1 MTNKTPNIRVRY
13 REALERLRAAED
25 EAAAVKA
32 RYDNALALATAN
44 QKTIEREVAELEDL
58 LDRAIAIA
66 DQTPTA
72 SVKPKQAGTPTP
84 TTPPA
89 SSGGSDGDGQPDAPP
104 YLREVLL
111 AMPRDAETGFKD
123 IMASLDIARKTLNT
137 RLAKAKS
144 KKWGLVKSAGHG
156 RYELTD
162 LGRQVRDRYAPGS
175 LQLVPTP
182 TSSTGN

>member
-32 RYDNALALATAN
+32 RYDNALAHATAK
-44 QKTIEREVAELEDL
+44 QTTIEKEVGELEDL
-58 LDRAIAIA
+58 LDRAIEIA
-66 DQTPTA
+66 DRTPTA
-72 SVKPKQAGTPTP
+72 SAKAKQAGAA
-84 TTPPA
+84 PPPSA
-89 SSGGSDGDGQPDAPP
+89 ASDGDGDGKPDAPP
-104 YLREVLL
+104 YLREVVL
-111 AMPRDAETGFKD
+111 AMPRDVETGFKD

-175 LQLVPTP
+175 LQLVSSP

>member
-1 MTNKTPNIRVRY
+1 MTNKTHNLRVRY

-32 RYDNALALATAN
+32 RYDNALALATTN
-44 QKTIEREVAELEDL
+44 QKTIEREVADLEDL

-72 SVKPKQAGTPTP
+72 SMKPKQDG
-84 TTPPA
+84 TTPPTPPSA

-111 AMPRDAETGFKD
+111 AMPRDAETGFKE
-123 IMASLDIARKTLNT
+123 IMDEIGIARKTLNT

-144 KKWGLVKSAGHG
+144 KKWGLVKSKGHG
-156 RYELTD
+156 RYQLTAK
-162 LGRQVRDRYAPGS
+162 GQQVRDRYAPGS

-182 TSSTGN
+182 TSSTEN